1 MSRTVTLPPG
11 CAGFTMEDGT
21 QYRGRE
27 GGSVT
32 VADGHAPFI
41 DRQVGGDAGLV
52 GSAAFRQFAGTKDGR
67 WCAPCRRIW
76 NRWNA
81 VCVKCGRDTIPEAEM
96 PVPPKAAFSS
106 ECAVIAMAA
115 LPEVAH

>member
-41 DRQVGGDAGLV
+41 QRQVGGDAGLV

-81 VCVKCGRDTIPEAEM
+81 VCPKCGRDTIPEAEM
-96 PVPPKAAFSS
+96 PVPPKADFPS
-106 ECAVIAMAA
+106 ECAAIAG
-115 LPEVAH
+115 AHLR

>member
-11 CAGFTMEDGT
+11 CAGFTMQDGT

-32 VADGHAPFI
+32 VADSHAPFI
-41 DRQVGGDAGLV
+41 QRQVGGDAGLV

-67 WCAPCRRIW
+67 WCGSCRFLAQ
-76 NRWNA
+76 RWSR
-81 VCVKCGRDTIPEAEM
+81 G
-96 PVPPKAAFSS
+96 
-106 ECAVIAMAA
+106 
-115 LPEVAH
+115 LPEMRAGHHPGGGDAGAAEG

>member
-11 CAGFTMEDGT
+11 CAGFTMQDGT

-32 VADGHAPFI
+32 VADSHAPFI

-52 GSAAFRQFAGTKDGR
+52 GSAAFRQFAGTRDGR
-67 WCAPCRRIW
+67 WCAL
-76 NRWNA
+76 
-81 VCVKCGRDTIPEAEM
+81 VPEDLEPLEPLSA
-96 PVPPKAAFSS
+96 
-106 ECAVIAMAA
+106 
-115 LPEVAH
+115 